1 MADEL
6 RFHLDP
12 ICPWCFQTS
21 RWVRHLE
28 RTGAVRVRWGVFS
41 LELNALASA
50 DGGDAAPDL
59 DAVASADPDGVQSS
73 AMLRTV
79 VALRAARG
87 DAAAGAFY
95 AAHGDLV
102 HVRGE
107 QGDPREIVDAALADA
122 GLPVSVAEDALAR
135 PATWD
140 EVVSEHLSLVRRHDA
155 FGVPFLVLDG
165 DDGPGVFGPVVS
177 EPPASDTAAEDL
189 WRHTAWMA
197 RNAEFAE
204 LKRAQRRDPDLESVR
219 IWRENQRESPQ

>member
-21 RWVRHLE
+21 RWARHLE
-28 RTGAVRVRWGVFS
+28 RTGLVQLRWGVFS
-41 LELNALASA
+41 LELNGLAA
-50 DGGDAAPDL
+50 EHDGDL
-59 DAVASADPDGVQSS
+59 DVLDATGPEDVQSS

-79 VALRAARG
+79 VALRAELG
-87 DAAAGAFY
+87 DAAVGAFY
-95 AAHGDLV
+95 AAHGELV

-107 QGDPREIVDAALADA
+107 QGDPRALVDTALADA
-122 GLPVSVAEDALAR
+122 DLPVAVAADALAR

-140 EVVSEHLSLVRRHDA
+140 EVVAEHLGLVRRHEA

-165 DDGPGVFGPVVS
+165 DDGPGVFGPVIS
-177 EPPASDTAAEDL
+177 EPPASDEEAARL
-189 WRHTAWMA
+189 WEHTAWMA
-197 RNAEFAE
+197 RDPQFAE

-219 IWRENQRESPQ
+219 IWRESQQ